1 VVGTLKKN
9 FLTKSLQHSN
19 STKLISRFWIILLT
33 VLLYDS
39 TFAQKPYYFHTIHS
53 HGLSFIAGRTA
64 KINYMFQMSRTRQLK
79 ISGTYIYNS
88 YDQGRN
94 HIRSNLFLANA
105 LFQYSIIN
113 KDQFFL
119 NLALGGGGYNL
130 VAKDR
135 LNIKHKEW
143 RFNFVGGIQAEY
155 YIVNNTIALTLD
167 YDILYLPWSKIYEF
181 IHVPTAGITLFFF

>member
-1 VVGTLKKN
+1 MI
-9 FLTKSLQHSN
+9 
-19 STKLISRFWIILLT
+19 LITFISKAI
-33 VLLYDS
+33 
-39 TFAQKPYYFHTIHS
+39 FAQEPYYFHTIHS
-53 HGLSFIAGRTA
+53 HGLSFIAGRTV
-64 KINYMFQMSRTRQLK
+64 KINYMYQMSRSRQLK
-79 ISGTYIYNS
+79 ISGTYIYDS

-94 HIRSNLFLANA
+94 HVKSNLFLLNA
-105 LFQYSIIN
+105 LFQYSIIS
-113 KDQFFL
+113 KEQFFL

-130 VAKDR
+130 VGKDR

-181 IHVPTAGITLFFF
+181 MHVPTVGITLFFF